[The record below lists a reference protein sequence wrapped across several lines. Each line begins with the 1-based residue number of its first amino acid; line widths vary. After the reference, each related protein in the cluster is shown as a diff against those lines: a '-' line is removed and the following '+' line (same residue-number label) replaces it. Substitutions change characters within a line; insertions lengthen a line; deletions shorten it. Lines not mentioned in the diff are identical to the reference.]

1 MMQWGH
7 EETKEFTLQEKL
19 MYLRVV
25 WRKVDKGISLQE
37 ASKSKNISHK
47 QILDWKKQ
55 SEKMKGKSNQH
66 AKSLGDGVQSFLS
79 PYTDRL
85 LSFIFE
91 MRETGMAVSVNSI
104 VLKAL
109 QLSREF
115 REKSMTARHSAIC
128 RFINVHGFVHQMG
141 THLSQRQPSEME
153 EIAMDFV
160 HVTQEKL
167 QMSCRDE
174 AYIINMD
181 QTPVPFSYDPK
192 KTIEVVGQRTIHIR
206 ISTCDT
212 KHATCAL
219 TVTASGKMIT
229 PLFVFKG

>member
-1 MMQWGH
+1 
-7 EETKEFTLQEKL
+7 
-19 MYLRVV
+19 MYLWVV
-25 WRKVDKGISLQE
+25 RQKVDKGISLRE
-37 ASKSKNISHK
+37 ASKSINISHK

-55 SEKMKGKSNQH
+55 SGKMKGKSNQH

-85 LSFIFE
+85 LSFIFV

-104 VLKAL
+104 VLKVS

-115 REKSMTARHSAIC
+115 REKSMTARHSAIH
-128 RFINVHGFVHQMG
+128 RFINVHGFVHRMG

-153 EIAMDFV
+153 EIAVDFV
-160 HVTQEKL
+160 HVTREKL

-181 QTPVPFSYDPK
+181 QTPVPVSYDPK
-192 KTIEVVGQRTIHIR
+192 KNH
-206 ISTCDT
+206 
-212 KHATCAL
+212 
-219 TVTASGKMIT
+219 
-229 PLFVFKG
+229 

>member
-1 MMQWGH
+1 
-7 EETKEFTLQEKL
+7 
-19 MYLRVV
+19 MYLWVV
-25 WRKVDKGISLQE
+25 RRKVDKGVSLRE
-37 ASKSKNISHK
+37 ASKSISISHK

-55 SEKMKGKSNQH
+55 AEKMKGKSNQH
-66 AKSLGDGVQSFLS
+66 AKSLGDGVTSFLS
-79 PYTDRL
+79 LYTDRL

-104 VLKAL
+104 VLKVS

-115 REKSMTARHSAIC
+115 REKSITARHSAVC
-128 RFINVHGFVHQMG
+128 RLINVHGFMHRMV

-153 EIAMDFV
+153 EIAADFV
-160 HVTQEKL
+160 HVTREKL

-181 QTPVPFSYDPK
+181 QTPVPFSYDQK
-192 KTIEVVGQRTIHIR
+192 NLEVVGRRTIHIR
-206 ISTCDT
+206 KSTSDM

-229 PLFVFKG
+229 PLFVFKGNNDG

>member
-1 MMQWGH
+1 
-7 EETKEFTLQEKL
+7 
-19 MYLRVV
+19 MYLWVV
-25 WRKVDKGISLQE
+25 RRKVNKGISLQE
-37 ASKSKNISHK
+37 ASKSINISHK

-104 VLKAL
+104 VLKAS

-115 REKSMTARHSAIC
+115 REKSMTARHSAVR
-128 RFINVHGFVHQMG
+128 RFINVHGFMHRMG

-153 EIAMDFV
+153 EIATDFV
-160 HVTQEKL
+160 RVTREKL
-167 QMSCRDE
+167 QMSCRDK

-206 ISTCDT
+206 KSTCDT
-212 KHATCAL
+212 KCATCAL

-229 PLFVFKG
+229 PLFVFKGNN